1 MRAKILLAI
10 GLCAA
15 PALAFPPDTNFD
27 EAKVG
32 TYTLPDPLVALD
44 GSKITTARAWQQ
56 KRRPEVLKLFQT
68 HVYGRTPA
76 WKPKP
81 RFEVTDHDAKA
92 LGGAASRKQITI
104 HFTDRADGPKLRL
117 LVYAPANARKP
128 VPVFVSPSLSALHK
142 VNKDPAIAIDKEWD
156 RKQKAQIPS
165 DPTKRG
171 TNTYWDMEKVI
182 ARGYAV
188 ATFYYCDLEPD
199 FDGAIGHGVRPLAF
213 AAGQTQPAPDEWGA
227 IGAWA
232 WGMSRAVD
240 YLETD
245 KAINRKQIVLM
256 GHSRLGKTALWA
268 GAQDPRFAIVIANGS
283 GEGGA
288 ALSRRHYGE
297 TVRDMVKNFP
307 FQFAANYRQYS
318 GRAHEMPVDHHM
330 LLALIAPRPLYLGT
344 ALEDQ
349 WADPRGEFLSARAAE
364 PVYRLFGK
372 RGLEVAEMP
381 ALGAPIMNT
390 IGFHYR
396 TGKHEVTGY
405 DWDRF
410 MDFADKHFAI
420 KR

>member
-1 MRAKILLAI
+1 MRLSACLVVFAL
-10 GLCAA
+10 AA
-15 PALAFPPDTNFD
+15 PALAYPPDTNFD
-27 EAKVG
+27 ESKAG
-32 TYTLPDPLVALD
+32 TYTLPDPLVAQD
-44 GSKITTARAWQQ
+44 GSKITSAASWQS
-56 KRRPEVLKLFQT
+56 KRRPEILKLFET
-68 HVYGRTPA
+68 HVYGRTPR
-76 WKPKP
+76 WTPKL
-81 RFEVTDHDAKA
+81 RFEVTDHDPAA
-92 LGGAASRKQITI
+92 LGGLASRRQVTI
-104 HFTDRADGPKLRL
+104 HFTDRPDGPRMRV
-117 LVYAPANARKP
+117 LVYAPANSRKP

-142 VNKDPAIAIDKEWD
+142 VHNDPAIAVGKEWD
-156 RKQKAQIPS
+156 RKQKAQVPS
-165 DPTKRG
+165 DPAKRG
-171 TNTYWDMEKVI
+171 TNTYWQIEKVI

-199 FDGAIGHGVRPLAF
+199 FDGGLPHGVRPLAF
-213 AAGQTQPAPDEWGA
+213 APGQTAPAPDEWGA

-232 WGMSRAVD
+232 WGMSRVVD
-240 YLETD
+240 YLQTD
-245 KAINRKQIVLM
+245 RAFDSKKIVLM

-288 ALSRRHYGE
+288 ALARRHFGE
-297 TVRDMVKNFP
+297 TVRDMAKNFP

-318 GRAHEMPVDHHM
+318 GKAQELPVDSHL

-344 ALEDQ
+344 ALDDQ
-349 WADPRGEFLSARAAE
+349 WADPKGELLAARAAG

-372 RGLEVAEMP
+372 KGLEQDELP

-410 MDFADKHFAI
+410 LEFADLHF
-420 KR
+420 RR